1 MIATRS
7 HAFHHPA
14 INVTRT
20 AIIIQING
28 HIYGM
33 KFNNHAITPSV
44 PIFGICTLN
53 IHAARLNKNATIS
66 HT

>member
-1 MIATRS
+1 MRTRIP
-7 HAFHHPA
+7 AFHHPA
-14 INVTRT
+14 INVTNV
-20 AIIIQING
+20 ANIIQING
-28 HIYGM
+28 HIYGI

-53 IHAARLNKNATIS
+53 IHVARLNKNATIS